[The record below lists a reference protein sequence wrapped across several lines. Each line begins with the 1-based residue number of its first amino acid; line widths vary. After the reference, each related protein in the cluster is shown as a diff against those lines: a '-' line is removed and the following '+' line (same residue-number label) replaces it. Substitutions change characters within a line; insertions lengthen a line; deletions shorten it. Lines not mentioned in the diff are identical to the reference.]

1 MIVNVVVAVMA
12 PVTANVLPLKL
23 KFPSAVIAE
32 LPVPVSTALSV
43 NVLAPVPPSATVK
56 SVIPVIVPLVIVTA
70 PLNDA
75 VPSTINHSLILI
87 EDESPVNKDVPVIF
101 ISDDCIELVPLP
113 NKIAVEVCEPV
124 PVPPSATGT
133 SVPPAL

>member
-1 MIVNVVVAVMA
+1 MIADD
-12 PVTANVLPLKL
+12 
-23 KFPSAVIAE
+23 
-32 LPVPVSTALSV
+32 PVPVSTALSV

-75 VPSTINHSLILI
+75 VPSTINPSLILI

-101 ISDDCIELVPLP
+101 ISDDCIELVPLTY
-113 NKIAVEVCEPV
+113 KIAVEVCDPV
-124 PVPPSATGT
+124 TVPPSATGK